1 MSPVVILVYYVG
13 EVNAAT
19 VPDWISLVLN
29 TAVGLV
35 FLSPCLS
42 LVATFSAFVCV
53 GLPLADWGSSDD
65 ELDLSEARP
74 SFAGPDGIFYRPLRE
89 MSLRALLIVYA
100 GADVLIRETPT
111 DLIEIPT
118 TQHRV
123 ILLSNGDHSPNY
135 SRMAGFYI
143 SSDAFALTASDV
155 LS

>member
-1 MSPVVILVYYVG
+1 M
-13 EVNAAT
+13 
-19 VPDWISLVLN
+19 VLD

-35 FLSPCLS
+35 FRSPCLS
-42 LVATFSAFVCV
+42 LVAAFIAFVCV

-65 ELDLSEARP
+65 EFDLSEARV
-74 SFAGPDGIFYRPLRE
+74 STAGPDGISYRPFRE
-89 MSLRALLIVYA
+89 MSLRAPLIVYA
-100 GADVLIRETPT
+100 GADVLIRETPM
-111 DLIEIPT
+111 DFNESRI

-123 ILLSNGDHSPNY
+123 ILLANGDHSPNY

>member
-1 MSPVVILVYYVG
+1 MSPVVILVCYAG

-29 TAVGLV
+29 TAAGLV
-35 FLSPCLS
+35 FRSPCLS

-74 SFAGPDGIFYRPLRE
+74 SIAGPDGISYRPLRE

>member
-1 MSPVVILVYYVG
+1 M
-13 EVNAAT
+13 
-19 VPDWISLVLN
+19 VLN
-29 TAVGLV
+29 TAAGLV
-35 FLSPCLS
+35 FRSPCLS
-42 LVATFSAFVCV
+42 LVAAFSGAVCV

-65 ELDLSEARP
+65 EFDLSEAR
-74 SFAGPDGIFYRPLRE
+74 SSTAGPDGISYRPFRE

-100 GADVLIRETPT
+100 GADVMIRETPT
-111 DLIEIPT
+111 DLIESPI

-143 SSDAFALTASDV
+143 SSDAFALIASDV